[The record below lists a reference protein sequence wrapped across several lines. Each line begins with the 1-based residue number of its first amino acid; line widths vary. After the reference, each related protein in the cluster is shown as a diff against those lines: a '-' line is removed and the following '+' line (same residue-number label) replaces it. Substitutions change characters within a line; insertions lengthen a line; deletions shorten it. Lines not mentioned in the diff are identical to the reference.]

1 MAINKSIK
9 PFSKKLAQ
17 LTLEDGLV
25 SEEKVQA
32 VLAALRK
39 NPPRKPVA
47 VLKEFLHYVKK
58 EINSSKAVI
67 EYAGKVDDSALE
79 AIRANL
85 SKTYDRPVILETVE
99 NADLIAG
106 LRVSIG
112 DDIYDSSVAGRLD
125 NLAKSV
131 K

>member
-1 MAINKSIK
+1 M
-9 PFSKKLAQ
+9 
-17 LTLEDGLV
+17 TLEDGLV

-39 NPPRKPVA
+39 NPPRKPIA
-47 VLKEFLHYVKK
+47 VLKEFLYYVER

-85 SKTYDRPVILETVE
+85 SKTYDRSITLETVE
-99 NADLIAG
+99 NVDLIAG

-125 NLAKSV
+125 NLAKSA